1 MLTWVQANWVTIL
14 VVAAVAALI
23 AGAVFSL
30 VRDKKKGKC
39 ACGSACEHCAMAGKC
54 HKK

>member
-1 MLTWVQANWVTIL
+1 MLTWLQANWITVAAL
-14 VVAAVAALI
+14 AAVAALI
-23 AGAVFSL
+23 ACAIVSL

-54 HKK
+54 HKS